1 MQTVLEMAGIAIP
14 VIAALFAVMQRLT
27 RVETK
32 VDIMMSHFNMSSSKG
47 D

>member
-1 MQTVLEMAGIAIP
+1 METILTAVGICLP
-14 VIAALFAVMQRLT
+14 VFGAMIIVMQRLT

-32 VDIMMSHFNMSSSKG
+32 VDILMASFTPSHKG